1 MSAKRP
7 IFATALDA
15 EAAFYEAL
23 ERGDLEAMMSV
34 WAEDEE
40 IVCVLPSG
48 PRLTGY
54 ATVREAWRRLFES
67 GPRLHLRVSHQSVT
81 QNPFTVVHNN
91 IEELTMAGEEQS
103 SASFVASNVY
113 IRGPLGWRLI
123 LHHASVAP
131 PDNPGEVPK
140 VLH

>member
-1 MSAKRP
+1 MTAKKP

-40 IVCVLPSG
+40 IVCVLPAG

-54 ATVREAWRRLFES
+54 ATVREAWRRLFEG

-81 QNPFTVVHNN
+81 QNPFTAVHNN
-91 IEELTMAGEEQS
+91 IEELTMTGEEQPR
-103 SASFVASNVY
+103 ALVVATNVY

-123 LHHASVAP
+123 AHHASPAP
-131 PDNPGEVPK
+131 PDALGDVPK